1 MIPYQT
7 KPESND
13 KSKEAQSEN
22 NKEEKKVFQTI
33 FVPTPIFFNP
43 MIKQPKCLYGKYI
56 KKKAKPFTERAG
68 DWICK
73 NCKNLN
79 FAFRNECN
87 RCKIPKKDCIEI
99 SKKEENENLSI
110 HKDYKSNNSTNK
122 KICKY
127 KGNYTNQ
134 FNDTGNK
141 NNDIDNKT
149 ENSLEE

>member
-1 MIPYQT
+1 MDL
-7 KPESND
+7 KN
-13 KSKEAQSEN
+13 K
-22 NKEEKKVFQTI
+22 NKEIQNGNKNEEEKTIGTVFI
-33 FVPTPIFFNP
+33 PTPIFFNP
-43 MIKQPKCLYGKYI
+43 MIKQTKGYYGKYQ
-56 KKKAKPFTERAG
+56 KKKTRPFTEREG

-110 HKDYKSNNSTNK
+110 HKDYKSNSTNK